1 MKLLSTRHVI
11 YVQVR
16 ITTTSAFDVGSTEKC
31 NEYVSVIISK
41 YNGIDHIFNC
51 IGINGVYQS
60 TVDVTDAHWD
70 KMFNTN
76 AKGFLNI
83 TRACIPYLKS
93 GAPLENPISAFG
105 ISPVASFAAY
115 CATNAAVIGFSMNM
129 ALELGPR
136 GIRTNIIVSKAMRAP
151 TNVQA
156 IAG

>member
-1 MKLLSTRHVI
+1 MLDQQR
-11 YVQVR
+11 
-16 ITTTSAFDVGSTEKC
+16 SAT
-31 NEYVSVIISK
+31 NISVIISK

-83 TRACIPYLKS
+83 IRACIPYLKS
-93 GAPLENPISAFG
+93 GAPLVNPISAFG

-115 CATNAAVIGFSMNM
+115 RAINAAVIGFSMNM

-136 GIRTNIIVSKAMRAP
+136 GIRTNIIVPEAVRAP
-151 TNVQA
+151 TNVQV
-156 IAG
+156 IVG